1 VPVAELFEQVHVSKW
16 SSLSHQLPRGMF
28 ACQAFA
34 LFGYGSPHF
43 KWKKK
48 GKELRS
54 DEYKGCH
61 SSSSSSF
68 FLIYL

>member
-1 VPVAELFEQVHVSKW
+1 
-16 SSLSHQLPRGMF
+16 MF